1 MRPLVWVVRG
11 TKALDSM
18 GVQGESEVSSG
29 RGETP
34 KPFPQSD
41 VSHTTRRTEHNP
53 LVKIAIKR
61 F

>member
-18 GVQGESEVSSG
+18 GVQGESEVSTGCNATPKRCRSHTEPSG
-29 RGETP
+29 RMWR
-34 KPFPQSD
+34 S
-41 VSHTTRRTEHNP
+41 SH

-61 F
+61 L